1 MPSILLH
8 YLRYFTDEF
17 DLTGLEVDTALRK
30 FLSWF
35 GLPGEAQKIERV
47 MEVGVFL

>member
-1 MPSILLH
+1 MQIC
-8 YLRYFTDEF
+8 RCFADEI
-17 DLTGLEVDTALRK
+17 DLMGLEVDMALRK

-47 MEVGVFL
+47 MEVGRLFYCS